1 MTSGAWTLMNAP
13 RSSVPFWISASRA
26 VTVAK
31 PSFSRA
37 ERMAS
42 ITSSRELKIATRG
55 GDVRGTTAVVLSPLH
70 ARHAQRVRAS
80 RGPYAAREEQGEEL
94 TRAAALRES
103 RPCTREAQPQ
113 CTSRRGRDAEAG
125 APSIVPLRRRT
136 DSGTAAERWTSP
148 WSLSRIKNIFY
159 YSYIRC
165 LKTLPSH
172 ADAIARSIAG
182 VLVSPRVH
190 SLDLRIRGLGDRSGR
205 VRTFRRVPT
214 TLSGVLG
221 TRLVLRIGRRRS
233 ASHRLSRLLVA
244 SDHVGNG
251 RNIGVGKLAD
261 DA

>member
-1 MTSGAWTLMNAP
+1 MTSGACTLMNAT

-26 VTVAK
+26 VTVSK

-55 GDVRGTTAVVLSPLH
+55 ADV
-70 ARHAQRVRAS
+70 
-80 RGPYAAREEQGEEL
+80 
-94 TRAAALRES
+94 
-103 RPCTREAQPQ
+103 
-113 CTSRRGRDAEAG
+113 
-125 APSIVPLRRRT
+125 
-136 DSGTAAERWTSP
+136 RWTSP

-172 ADAIARSIAG
+172 ADAIARSIGG
-182 VLVSPRVH
+182 VLGSPRVH

-244 SDHVGNG
+244 SDHDGNG
-251 RNIGVGKLAD
+251 RNIGGGKLAD